1 MAGRSRIRIDRSYA
15 AILILAAVLSFF
27 RIPLTNMIQTEGAG
41 YLCAAAE
48 LYLIC
53 FMIFFEGHARAVR
66 MVMAPRMRQGR
77 TADAMRFFE
86 VAFLF
91 SLLTGVVLA
100 AAFFLG
106 SRLLAVFAAGEAD
119 VYLVIAAM
127 APAILFSSVS
137 GVLRGYLYAL
147 EMDRAAEAVCYV
159 YSALTVIAG
168 FLFTSRYSA
177 YGEKVSALLRVPR
190 YSAIYG
196 AAGAMLSQ
204 SAVSLT
210 ILLILTV
217 LCLIGR
223 RAMTRKYGRPN
234 FFGYEEERSGVRR
247 LFISCSGPYWLF
259 ALLYSLW
266 VVADVRLALLS
277 NPDFEAAGSFYG
289 RGLALIYTIRFLILI
304 PFIRMTRDA
313 AAANVR
319 DEHSAFRNR
328 GRVLIRLYRYEAA
341 AVSMFVS
348 AAAAPI
354 AGMLAPDPSPELI
367 SGLQWGGACI
377 YFGGFLFLFMFV
389 LLESGRERDIYIG
402 LGAGLV
408 LQTGLCVLLTFKT
421 QMGVGAVFPCL
432 LTGIAAALTAFAVMS
447 RQTLRLLYLG
457 EPIRRLIG
465 NILCCAASGL
475 VVYLLSELMTGKI
488 SPFPVFLICLIVYL
502 ILYFVMSVLLKVA
515 DFRNLDRIPGG
526 ALLRDLAE
534 VLHL

>member
-1 MAGRSRIRIDRSYA
+1 
-15 AILILAAVLSFF
+15 
-27 RIPLTNMIQTEGAG
+27 
-41 YLCAAAE
+41 
-48 LYLIC
+48 
-53 FMIFFEGHARAVR
+53 

-266 VVADVRLALLS
+266 VVTDVRLALLS

-328 GRVLIRLYRYEAA
+328 GRVLIRLYRYEADRK
-341 AVSMFVS
+341 STRLNSSHPTTSRMPSS
-348 AAAAPI
+348 A
-354 AGMLAPDPSPELI
+354 
-367 SGLQWGGACI
+367 
-377 YFGGFLFLFMFV
+377 
-389 LLESGRERDIYIG
+389 
-402 LGAGLV
+402 
-408 LQTGLCVLLTFKT
+408 
-421 QMGVGAVFPCL
+421 
-432 LTGIAAALTAFAVMS
+432 
-447 RQTLRLLYLG
+447 
-457 EPIRRLIG
+457 
-465 NILCCAASGL
+465 
-475 VVYLLSELMTGKI
+475 
-488 SPFPVFLICLIVYL
+488 
-502 ILYFVMSVLLKVA
+502 
-515 DFRNLDRIPGG
+515 
-526 ALLRDLAE
+526 
-534 VLHL
+534 